1 MGTAVG
7 IYPGQMPFGR
17 REEKR
22 RETNK
27 SSRGMTVNAEEEEN
41 GNGVKGMRMKGT
53 LWLNYARRSINK
65 GGWKWGEKERK
76 EEGGGIDVLLKGEER
91 GRDRKKGKEG
101 GKKIS
106 SSSRPNLDF
115 FVLYLR
121 VDCVLVSLV
130 DVWNLTSSAHHVVGT
145 GRGSRRRR
153 GSRHVVVGRGRR
165 GRRRVGVVQRRR
177 LRRCH
182 VLVGRRCCRQL
193 GGCCGRGCCCR
204 RRGRGGGGGAVV
216 VGGGASA
223 AACRSRRASPSSPS
237 PAAPRRGR
245 GRPVHGGPG
254 RGALHARWPA
264 DGRTV
269 VLMRG
274 KIQAY

>member
-1 MGTAVG
+1 M
-7 IYPGQMPFGR
+7 
-17 REEKR
+17 
-22 RETNK
+22 
-27 SSRGMTVNAEEEEN
+27 
-41 GNGVKGMRMKGT
+41 
-53 LWLNYARRSINK
+53 
-65 GGWKWGEKERK
+65 
-76 EEGGGIDVLLKGEER
+76 
-91 GRDRKKGKEG
+91 
-101 GKKIS
+101 
-106 SSSRPNLDF
+106 
-115 FVLYLR
+115 
-121 VDCVLVSLV
+121 
-130 DVWNLTSSAHHVVGT
+130 TSSAHHVVGT

-153 GSRHVVVGRGRR
+153 GSRHVVVCRGRR
-165 GRRRVGVVQRRR
+165 GRGRVGVVQRRR

-269 VLMRG
+269 VLMRRKNTG
-274 KIQAY
+274 VLKILYTTNAHFSTRIFLPLSFRCCVSPFPQKTPRAKALPPIAALAAAAAAASVENSTMRKRGRTDGSCLLCVYYVTRFCVRCLCLHTASF

>member
-76 EEGGGIDVLLKGEER
+76 EEGGGIDVLLKGEKR

-101 GKKIS
+101 GKKS
-106 SSSRPNLDF
+106 PP
-115 FVLYLR
+115 
-121 VDCVLVSLV
+121 
-130 DVWNLTSSAHHVVGT
+130 AHD
-145 GRGSRRRR
+145 R
-153 GSRHVVVGRGRR
+153 
-165 GRRRVGVVQRRR
+165 
-177 LRRCH
+177 
-182 VLVGRRCCRQL
+182 
-193 GGCCGRGCCCR
+193 
-204 RRGRGGGGGAVV
+204 
-216 VGGGASA
+216 
-223 AACRSRRASPSSPS
+223 
-237 PAAPRRGR
+237 
-245 GRPVHGGPG
+245 
-254 RGALHARWPA
+254 
-264 DGRTV
+264 
-269 VLMRG
+269 
-274 KIQAY
+274 I